1 MTQKANFDRIAI
13 ERKAMRKAIEVKNLT
28 KRFGDLAAVDNISF
42 EVFEGEVFGFL
53 GPNGAGKTTTIL
65 ILTTL
70 LAPTSGEAKVAGFDV
85 AREKDMVRGSIGL
98 IFQEPSLDE
107 DLTALENLKI
117 HAVLYHLSKDLY
129 QQRSEEMLKMVE
141 LYDRRGELVRNFS
154 GGMKRRLEV
163 ARGLFHHPEV
173 LFMDE
178 PTLGLDPQTR
188 SRIWDYVLGL
198 HKRENITL
206 FMTTH
211 YMEEAEH
218 CDRVAVI
225 DYGKLV
231 AVGTPRQLKGKT
243 KTKTMND
250 VFLEL
255 TGRDIRDEGA
265 SRIERMK
272 SRMGRFH

>member
-1 MTQKANFDRIAI
+1 
-13 ERKAMRKAIEVKNLT
+13 MRKAIEVKNLT

-53 GPNGAGKTTTIL
+53 GPNGAGKTTMIS

-70 LAPTSGEAKVAGFDV
+70 LTPTSGEAKVAGFDV

-117 HAVLYHLSKDLY
+117 HAALYHLSGDLY
-129 QQRSEEMLKMVE
+129 QKRSEEMLKMVE
-141 LYDRRGELVRNFS
+141 LWDRRGELVRNFS

-163 ARGLFHHPEV
+163 ARGLFHHPKV

-188 SRIWDYVLGL
+188 SKIWDYVLGL

-211 YMEEAEH
+211 YMEEAEY
-218 CDRVAVI
+218 CDRMVII

-231 AVGTPRQLKGKT
+231 AVGTPKQLKEKT
-243 KTKTMND
+243 QAKTMND

-265 SRIERMK
+265 TRIEQMK

>member
-1 MTQKANFDRIAI
+1 
-13 ERKAMRKAIEVKNLT
+13 MRKVIEVQNLT
-28 KRFGDLAAVDNISF
+28 KKFGDLAAVDNISF

-53 GPNGAGKTTTIL
+53 GPNGAGKTTVISML
-65 ILTTL
+65 VTL
-70 LAPTSGEAKVAGFDV
+70 LTPTSGKAKVAGFDV
-85 AREKDMVRGSIGL
+85 AREKDRVRESIGL
-98 IFQEPSLDE
+98 IFQEPTLDE

-117 HAVLYHLSKDLY
+117 HAALYHLPKDLY
-129 QQRSEEMLKMVE
+129 RQRVEEMLKMVE
-141 LYDRRGELVRNFS
+141 LWDRRGELVKNYS

-163 ARGLFHHPEV
+163 ARGLLHHPRV

-188 SRIWDYVLGL
+188 TKIWDYVLDL
-198 HKRENITL
+198 HKREKITL
-206 FMTTH
+206 FMTTQ

-218 CDRVAVI
+218 CDRVAII
-225 DYGKLV
+225 DYGKIV
-231 AVGTPRQLKGKT
+231 ATGTPKQLKEKT

-265 SRIERMK
+265 NRIEKMR
-272 SRMGRFH
+272 SRMRGRFH